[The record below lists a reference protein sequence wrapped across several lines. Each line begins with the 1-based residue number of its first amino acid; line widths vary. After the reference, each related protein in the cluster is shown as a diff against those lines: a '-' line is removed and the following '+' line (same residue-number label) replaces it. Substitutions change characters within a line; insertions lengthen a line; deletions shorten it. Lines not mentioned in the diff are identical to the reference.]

1 MISATDLA
9 DLPGIGHG
17 FFTRNGGVS
26 EGVYQSLNIGLG
38 SHDERTR
45 VEENRSRIARTFDL
59 EPDRLVSLYQH
70 HSADAVTVREPWAP
84 GEGPKADAMVTDE
97 PGILLGIATADCGP
111 VLFADPQARVV
122 GAAHAGWRGA
132 LTGILEST
140 IEAMVALDAERDRIV
155 AVLGPTI
162 SAAAYEV
169 SAEFIERFTQA
180 DDGNAIYFKP
190 NGKPDHAL
198 FDLPAYIIDRLETA
212 GIASATS
219 LGRCTYGEEEN
230 FFSYRR
236 MTHRGEGDYGRQIS
250 AICIRE
256 D

>member
-9 DLPGIGHG
+9 ALPGIGHG

-26 EGVYQSLNIGLG
+26 EGVYASLNIGLG
-38 SHDERTR
+38 SDDERSR
-45 VEENRSRIARTFDL
+45 VQENRSRIARSFEL
-59 EPDRLVSLYQH
+59 APDRLVSLYQH

-111 VLFADPQARVV
+111 VLFADPEARVV

-132 LTGILEST
+132 LTGVLEAT
-140 IEAMVALDAERDRIV
+140 IEAMVALNAERDRII

-169 SAEFIERFTQA
+169 SAEFVERFRE
-180 DDGNAIYFKP
+180 DHEGNAIYFKP
-190 NGKPDHAL
+190 NDKPGHAQ
-198 FDLPAYIIDRLETA
+198 FDLPAYIVDRLGRA
-212 GIASATS
+212 GIARASS

>member
-1 MISATDLA
+1 MISAPELA
-9 DLPGIGHG
+9 DLPGIDHG

-26 EGVYQSLNIGLG
+26 EGIYQSLNIGLG
-38 SHDERTR
+38 SDDTRSR
-45 VEENRSRIARTFDL
+45 VEENRAHVARTFGL
-59 EPDRLVSLYQH
+59 EADRLVNPHQH
-70 HSADAVTVREPWAP
+70 HSADAVTVRTPWKQ
-84 GEGPKADAMVTDE
+84 GEGPRADAMVTDQ
-97 PGILLGIATADCGP
+97 PDILLGISTTDCGP
-111 VLFADPQARVV
+111 VLFANPEARVV

-140 IEAMVALDAERDRIV
+140 IEAMVALDAKRSRII

-169 SAEFIERFTQA
+169 GSEFVERFTEA
-180 DDGNAIYFKP
+180 DEGNGIYFRP
-190 NGKPDHAL
+190 NSKADHAM
-198 FDLPAYIIDRLETA
+198 FDLLAYIVDRLEQT
-212 GIASATS
+212 GIAHATS
-219 LGRCTYGEEEN
+219 LQRCTYSEEET

-236 MTHRGEGDYGRQIS
+236 TTHRGEGDYGRQVS

>member
-1 MISATDLA
+1 MISASELA

-26 EGVYQSLNIGLG
+26 QGIYSSLNIGLG
-38 SHDERTR
+38 SDDERPH
-45 VEENRSRIARTFDL
+45 VEENRARVAKTFAL
-59 EPDRLVSLYQH
+59 APDRFVSLYQH
-70 HSADAVTVREPWAP
+70 HSADAVTVREPWAQ
-84 GEGPKADAMVTDE
+84 GAGPKADAMVTDQ

-111 VLFADPQARVV
+111 VLFADPHARVV

-132 LTGILEST
+132 LTGILEAT
-140 IEAMVALDAERDRIV
+140 IEAMVALDAERDRII

-162 SAAAYEV
+162 SGSAYEV
-169 SAEFIERFTQA
+169 GDEFMQRFTEA
-180 DDGNAIYFKP
+180 DPGNDCYFSPSKRS
-190 NGKPDHAL
+190 DHSM
-198 FDLPAYIIDRLETA
+198 FDLPAYIVDRLERT
-212 GIASATS
+212 GVSRATS
-219 LGRCTYGEEEN
+219 VGRCTYSEEDN

-236 MTHRGEGDYGRQIS
+236 TTHRGEGDYGRQVS